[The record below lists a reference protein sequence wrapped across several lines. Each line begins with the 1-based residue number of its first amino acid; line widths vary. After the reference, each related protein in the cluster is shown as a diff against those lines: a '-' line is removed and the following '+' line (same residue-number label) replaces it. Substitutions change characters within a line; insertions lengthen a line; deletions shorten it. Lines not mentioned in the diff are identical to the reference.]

1 MAEEN
6 KSKKVSGS
14 VSGNLNTPQTIEEM
28 EQTLRIAKCLQGEP
42 VCVLNERIAPQPQ
55 PNYYAEVEKW
65 AIGIFKN
72 WGYKAINPELGEIEL
87 NMRSIKDSNAHRLNP
102 FKAEAYRAIKDVI
115 EQGVVFA
122 QTKVGKEDHYFI
134 SAPVEIENQI
144 DLVTVLVHRN
154 IDTQK
159 MYLHSVMIREK
170 ILEKVWEQK
179 NTLGYPSSVA
189 DTLKNEP
196 EPQGKLYP
204 RDTGR
209 ILQNYLKVNIR
220 ELEVEI
226 NQQIEQQKG
235 NKMDE
240 MTEQT
245 VSGNLKDAVS
255 WFDTQTQ
262 FQWSNG
268 ATNYYK
274 QEAQFIVDTVTKYP
288 HKDGEP
294 FVAISGSEYPA
305 FYPLNDK
312 LDKVSIQ
319 AAEMIFVKLDGQMDG
334 YYKTDVRVFNHSGE
348 LLAERH
354 YDLGDRNG
362 GLFNLLVEDERQI
375 DNALQL
381 SQYLPKDEQM
391 NLLDRIDKQMEVDN
405 NYAMAYPEVKE
416 ERMTMIANRGVFFE
430 RLQQQIL
437 QQDKTVEQHLSEMVD
452 EVVAIANQHNQE
464 QVLNEYMQL
473 KADIRENET
482 QQSEIWGSEE
492 FVDEM
497 KSLQEKHDQLMTQKT
512 QIEKDYPTIW
522 QDAERLEQQQMAE
535 IGQAD
540 QDNSEII
547 KNTEFG
553 RQAEKIFQSTAENL
567 QKIEN
572 TADERSQDILS
583 KHSVYIEALKK
594 DFQYWVDIGDYDKAT
609 ERLGD
614 IRINQQMF
622 DKRIEQKLENKNINI
637 NHSDDLIRQ
646 PESISHAGTSQTTEN
661 EAQSTTGNA
670 KDETRQKYEQRIDEL
685 FSGSPA
691 DYSGV
696 HIMEHSDVMDLLGYG
711 DYFLQLNERKVNLN
725 IINHPE
731 MTQEQ
736 WKKLPDWL
744 DNPAAVIF
752 SRTVDDRLVFVP
764 DEDINGAPVFVIVE
778 PEHKGLNI
786 HLVVNAYARDRK
798 PQQQFENIRDDIANG
813 NCVFVDTKRVSNLLD
828 RSQLQLLGLP
838 STNAN
843 HDKILTENDLEVYRN
858 NRQVDINQAI
868 RQPENNTV
876 QDSSLA
882 LQGANDG
889 VENRQPETKFGESQ
903 NLSGSPEQKQSS
915 VDEPKNFVKNQTNNN
930 ETPKNLSDNSIS
942 DSENSIKSTKDLI
955 ENLSNPAVFQ
965 KEVMFNAIDETII
978 SKMIDDIAKERTY
991 LAVDFDNKDAA
1002 KAAGA
1007 KYDPQAKGWYAVE
1020 VTPELR
1026 QFLPQQPENI
1036 TAERRPYTDLMANA
1050 QKIGVDLNNQNFKE
1064 EFDKWIRVPLQGKGA
1079 RNTDGGYKLFR
1090 NEDGTIGGC
1099 VKNYSTNDTS
1109 VWNDRIQDG
1118 KQIQSKVPLPDYLA
1132 NKRQQEWNTIAKH
1145 NATQQVYALRSE
1157 TATAAYH
1164 QLQPALPDDPYIKN
1178 KGIAEIGKLK
1188 RLDDGST
1195 IVPLYNNGKLANLQ
1209 MIPSYDSSQKRMMTQ
1224 AAKVGAYYSI
1234 GNTKT
1239 PSVVIVAE
1247 GVATADS
1254 VHQIA
1259 SEIYGKDSVLT
1270 LSAVD
1275 SGNLPNVAAKVQ
1287 HNFPN
1292 AQKIVAADNDA
1303 LNATRAELKYKNA
1316 GLEKANEVKQAF
1328 TDFQVALCPALTDE
1342 KGVVKNTDWNDFLKA
1357 NGKTESVKAFSQN
1370 EQYIAQHSVKQQ
1382 AATPQTK
1389 QQNNNKGRSL

>member
-1 MAEEN
+1 MSEEKN
-6 KSKKVSGS
+6 KSEEVSGS
-14 VSGNLNTPQTIEEM
+14 LKDATRQKYEQRIDELFNGSPAQRYNKVEVLPHSDVLDMLGFGSSSIRLKENEVGNPKHPLMTAKEWKQLPDWIENPAMVFKSDTVAGRLVFIAPEKVDNNDIRIIIEPKDMNGKKQFETHILFNAYDGSQTPSKTYEYWIKDKNLMLYADTEKVSRIDKRVGLQLPKILNNPAFMPHSRIHSTSNGQVKTTAKRTKILTQKNLN
-28 EQTLRIAKCLQGEP
+28 
-42 VCVLNERIAPQPQ
+42 
-55 PNYYAEVEKW
+55 
-65 AIGIFKN
+65 
-72 WGYKAINPELGEIEL
+72 GYRKQRQIEL
-87 NMRSIKDSNAHRLNP
+87 
-102 FKAEAYRAIKDVI
+102 
-115 EQGVVFA
+115 
-122 QTKVGKEDHYFI
+122 
-134 SAPVEIENQI
+134 
-144 DLVTVLVHRN
+144 
-154 IDTQK
+154 
-159 MYLHSVMIREK
+159 
-170 ILEKVWEQK
+170 
-179 NTLGYPSSVA
+179 
-189 DTLKNEP
+189 
-196 EPQGKLYP
+196 
-204 RDTGR
+204 
-209 ILQNYLKVNIR
+209 
-220 ELEVEI
+220 
-226 NQQIEQQKG
+226 NQQIEQVKG

-240 MTEQT
+240 MKKQT
-245 VSGNLKDAVS
+245 VSGNLNDAVS
-255 WFDTQTQ
+255 WFDTQEQ

-288 HKDGEP
+288 HRDGEP

-348 LLAERH
+348 LLAERR
-354 YDLGDRNG
+354 YDLSDRNG

-375 DNALQL
+375 DNAVYL
-381 SQYLPKDEQM
+381 SQYLPQDEKM

-405 NYAMAYPEVKE
+405 NYAMRYPEVKE
-416 ERMTMIANRGVFFE
+416 ARMATMSNRGAFFE

-452 EVVAIANQHNQE
+452 EVVAIANRQNVE
-464 QVLNEYMQL
+464 QRQPENEVSALSQNMPFEEKVFQYMQL
-473 KADIRENET
+473 KAAIRENER
-482 QQSEIWGSEE
+482 QSSELSGTAE
-492 FVDEM
+492 FADEL
-497 KSLQEKHDQLMTQKT
+497 KSLQEKNRELISQKNQMDKADNRLWQAADYIERQHIGEKITLKEVQEYLSGSQTIAKTPESLSGNLKAESTPLDALQALGKVEFITPALNKEQDALNETLQGLTADQRKAVEPLYKQLEASHELRQMYQEYGDTIGVED
-512 QIEKDYPTIW
+512 IEKHINRIEWAFRNKVKAFNEPQVDYS
-522 QDAERLEQQQMAE
+522 DMNYYK
-535 IGQAD
+535 GV
-540 QDNSEII
+540 
-547 KNTEFG
+547 
-553 RQAEKIFQSTAENL
+553 
-567 QKIEN
+567 EN
-572 TADERSQDILS
+572 T
-583 KHSVYIEALKK
+583 
-594 DFQYWVDIGDYDKAT
+594 
-609 ERLGD
+609 
-614 IRINQQMF
+614 INKM
-622 DKRIEQKLENKNINI
+622 RE
-637 NHSDDLIRQ
+637 
-646 PESISHAGTSQTTEN
+646 EN
-661 EAQSTTGNA
+661 EQ
-670 KDETRQKYEQRIDEL
+670 
-685 FSGSPA
+685 
-691 DYSGV
+691 
-696 HIMEHSDVMDLLGYG
+696 
-711 DYFLQLNERKVNLN
+711 
-725 IINHPE
+725 
-731 MTQEQ
+731 
-736 WKKLPDWL
+736 
-744 DNPAAVIF
+744 
-752 SRTVDDRLVFVP
+752 
-764 DEDINGAPVFVIVE
+764 
-778 PEHKGLNI
+778 
-786 HLVVNAYARDRK
+786 
-798 PQQQFENIRDDIANG
+798 
-813 NCVFVDTKRVSNLLD
+813 
-828 RSQLQLLGLP
+828 
-838 STNAN
+838 
-843 HDKILTENDLEVYRN
+843 
-858 NRQVDINQAI
+858 
-868 RQPENNTV
+868 RQPENEVSALSQKDTV
-876 QDSSLA
+876 IASEQSER
-882 LQGANDG
+882 GNPPTT
-889 VENRQPETKFGESQ
+889 ENGK
-903 NLSGSPEQKQSS
+903 NLSGSPEPKTETQPQ
-915 VDEPKNFVKNQTNNN
+915 VDEPKNFVQNQANSSETATN
-930 ETPKNLSDNSIS
+930 TPNNSIQN
-942 DSENSIKSTKDLI
+942 SENSVKSTQDLTS
-955 ENLSNPAVFQ
+955 NLSHPETFQ
-965 KEVMFNAIDETII
+965 KQVLFAKVPETEV
-978 SKMIDDIAKERTY
+978 SKMIDEIAKSRTY

-1007 KYDPQAKGWYAVE
+1007 KYDPQAKGWYTE
-1020 VTPELR
+1020 EITPELR

-1036 TAERRPYTDLMANA
+1036 TAERRPYSDLMANA

-1079 RNTDGGYKLFR
+1079 RNTDGGYKLYR
-1090 NEDGTIGGC
+1090 NDDGTIGGC

-1195 IVPLYNNGKLANLQ
+1195 IVPLYNNGKIANLQ
-1209 MIPSYDSSQKRMMTQ
+1209 MIPSYDSKEKRMMTQ